1 MEVDLV
7 LVVLLA
13 GGFLLGFLRGVM
25 RQLIALAA
33 WVVCFIVAA
42 QLQRPMADW
51 MVEQEPQ
58 FSLQYVDMLAFGAVF
73 LVLFGGAL
81 VVIEVVGKVS
91 DLTTHPALDEVLGG
105 LLAVGVV
112 LLTIASLIVI
122 LNTYYGLESPGPTA
136 QIGILADAHDLLERS
151 AICGWLTDSLIPGL
165 GSLFG
170 LVLPEGVRQV
180 MG

>member
-1 MEVDLV
+1 MEMDLF

-33 WVVCFIVAA
+33 WVVCFLVAA
-42 QLQRPMADW
+42 QLQRPVADW
-51 MVEQEPQ
+51 YVEQDPR
-58 FSLQYVDMLAFGAVF
+58 FSQQYVDMLVFGAIF

-81 VVIEVVGKVS
+81 VAIEVVGKVS

-105 LLAVGVV
+105 VLAAGVV
-112 LLTIASLIVI
+112 LLAIASVIVA
-122 LNTYYGLESPGPTA
+122 LNSFYALESPGPTA
-136 QIGILADAHDLLERS
+136 QLGILTDAHVLFERS
-151 AICGWLTDSLIPGL
+151 AIAGWLNDSLIPGI

-170 LVLPEGVRQV
+170 VFLPDGLRQV